1 MDANTWLVRKIW
13 ATSFWEPS
21 YIESHKIYIPCR
33 SCDSTCMFH
42 FFSGWISSLS
52 QNYWHTA
59 LCRQRSSEHI
69 QIARRRSCYGIST
82 SVLLLMGDSSAYYLR
97 NMFFVLVEILRLPPY
112 HRSSL
117 GAYGTCWQIVSHQT
131 DGAQRMFPLLGNLGH
146 PRFLLS
152 AIFPY
157 PWADQRRKLKICRH
171 LRSVVPRD
179 VQTRHKIS
187 NPLRN
192 WWSAAQKITAI
203 IS

>member
-1 MDANTWLVRKIW
+1 MDANTWLVWKIW

-97 NMFFVLVEILRLPPY
+97 NMFFVLVEILRLPSY

-117 GAYGTCWQIVSHQT
+117 GAYSTCWQIVSHQT
-131 DGAQRMFPLLGNLGH
+131 DGTQECSLSLGTWVTQGSCFLRYFHIPEQIRDENWSYADIWDQWFPEMCKH
-146 PRFLLS
+146 VT
-152 AIFPY
+152 
-157 PWADQRRKLKICRH
+157 
-171 LRSVVPRD
+171 RSQIP
-179 VQTRHKIS
+179 
-187 NPLRN
+187 
-192 WWSAAQKITAI
+192 
-203 IS
+203 